1 MKNKRNLHL
10 YRKRKSPGEEN
21 HKPSFPHSILLHPLA
36 EGAEIFMGWKKGTA
50 SRRAVVKLMS
60 LTARLLE
67 FKSYLYQVP

>member
-1 MKNKRNLHL
+1 MKYSKGIWKNL
-10 YRKRKSPGEEN
+10 
-21 HKPSFPHSILLHPLA
+21 LA